1 VNLLVLGPPGAGK
14 GTQSKRIAAEYGIA
28 HLSTG
33 EMFRAEMQAESDIG
47 LRVAPILAAGDL
59 VPDDLTIE
67 LLRKRLTSN
76 GEGGFVLDGFPRNQD
91 QADALDELIQE
102 LGRELDAIL
111 FFDLPDGLATDRLL
125 GRAGEEHRTDDTP
138 EAIAHRLHVYH
149 SRTAPVV
156 EHYRTTGKLIPLH
169 ASRST
174 DEVWTEIREA
184 LDYVGA
190 RAAGSSESR
199 VTRSS

>member
-1 VNLLVLGPPGAGK
+1 
-14 GTQSKRIAAEYGIA
+14 
-28 HLSTG
+28 
-33 EMFRAEMQAESDIG
+33 IG

-76 GEGGFVLDGFPRNQD
+76 GENGFVLDGFPRNQD
-91 QADALDELIQE
+91 QADALDELLQE
-102 LGRELDAIL
+102 LVRELDAIL
-111 FFDLPDGLATDRLL
+111 FFDLPDQLATDRLL

-138 EAIAHRLHVYH
+138 EAIANRLHVYH

-169 ASRST
+169 AARST
-174 DEVWTEIREA
+174 DEVWTEIQEA

-190 RAAGSSESR
+190 RA
-199 VTRSS
+199 